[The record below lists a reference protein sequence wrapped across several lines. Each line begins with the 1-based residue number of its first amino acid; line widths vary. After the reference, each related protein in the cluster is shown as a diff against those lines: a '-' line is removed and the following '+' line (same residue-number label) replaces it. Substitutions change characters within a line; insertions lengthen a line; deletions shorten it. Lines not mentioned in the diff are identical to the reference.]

1 MGYPAARAQL
11 SHLREPQGR
20 YQGPNGSII
29 ERIPPF
35 QSTPSFSFSHPPR
48 DAARVHRCCTRAMK
62 RRVVTACGPIYE
74 VNARHKML

>member
-35 QSTPSFSFSHPPR
+35 QSTPLFLSLSPLTRRSTCAQVLHPC
-48 DAARVHRCCTRAMK
+48 DEE
-62 RRVVTACGPIYE
+62 ACGHSLW
-74 VNARHKML
+74 ADL